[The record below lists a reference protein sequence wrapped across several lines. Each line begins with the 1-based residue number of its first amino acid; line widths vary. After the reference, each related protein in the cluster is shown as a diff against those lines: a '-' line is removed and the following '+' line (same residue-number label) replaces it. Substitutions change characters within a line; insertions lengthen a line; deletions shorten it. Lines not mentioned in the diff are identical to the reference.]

1 MEYCE
6 NELVIPLDIVR
17 SQANQ
22 IIEFA
27 RESKLQVQRVSI
39 EGLNMVVCSN
49 SDENNVAYFQYL
61 MNNHIRNINKLE
73 RFVHKRK

>member
-1 MEYCE
+1 MYK
-6 NELVIPLDIVR
+6 NEIVIPLELVKA
-17 SQANQ
+17 QANQ

-27 RESKLQVQRVSI
+27 RESNISVNRVSI

-49 SDENNVAYFQYL
+49 SDESNVAYFQYL
-61 MNNHIRNINKLE
+61 MNTHIKNINKLE